1 MTRRKVAV
9 CACLLCAFFT
19 SALAAQGAAA
29 ATNGTTAFTCR
40 NEGPEHAF
48 SKAHCAPA
56 DAVGGEYEHVAIP
69 ENTTTDVVGTAGTT
83 EGVKE
88 VTKLKSAIAGVLVEL
103 QAKGLDLE
111 GTLTNHKTESGEHYV
126 HGEGKIVYTEVSLTA
141 PAVKGCKLKGE
152 KVETKQVTATSAGQG
167 DAIRFSPVSGSVF
180 TEFEIE
186 GCFPTALNGLYKVTG
201 SVKGSPDGATI
212 KFTHA
217 DTTKQGTLELR
228 GQKAGVEGSVTLNGR
243 DPVLEETVFS
253 PLSVT
258 TVETP

>member
-69 ENTTTDVVGTAGTT
+69 ESTTTDVVGTAGTT
-83 EGVKE
+83 EGAKE
-88 VTKLKSAIAGVLVEL
+88 VTKLKSAFGGIVLEV

-111 GTLTNHKTESGEHYV
+111 GTLTNSKAGSGEHFI
-126 HGEGKIVYTEVSLTA
+126 HGEGKVIYTEASVTA
-141 PAVKGCKLKGE
+141 PAGKGCKLKGG
-152 KVETKQVTATSAGQG
+152 KVETKPISSTSAGQG
-167 DAIRFSPVSGSVF
+167 DALKFTPTSGEVF
-180 TEFEIE
+180 TEFEVE
-186 GCFPTALNGLYKVTG
+186 GCMITGLNGVYKVTG
-201 SVKGSPDGATI
+201 SVKGTPDGATL
-212 KFTHA
+212 KFGHTE
-217 DTTKQGTLELR
+217 TTSQASLILR
-228 GQKAGVEGSVTLNGR
+228 GQKAGLESSITLNGR